1 MGSGVLTHSERRTH
15 RHPSRRRQAVW
26 PNFWRR
32 RSGLEPSSRP
42 RSSRSIAPRA
52 PARAPRRIRPVRKHL
67 ERKRRGE
74 RGAVLVEAALV
85 LPIVLTLLLG
95 LVEFGFI
102 WKDELTISNA
112 TRSAV
117 RVGSADGKN
126 AASDYDMLQQIKSS
140 VGALPGGTA
149 TIQRVIVWKATTSSS
164 VPTECLNATWPV
176 GVSGTNGV
184 YCNIYVP
191 SDFNRPVTDFT
202 CASSATS
209 PDKY

>member
-1 MGSGVLTHSERRTH
+1 MMVVLRESMSPRWTHGQQRAR
-15 RHPSRRRQAVW
+15 PSRTQVSSAAARAQT
-26 PNFWRR
+26 
-32 RSGLEPSSRP
+32 SGLAEFLGGGNTPTTLKSLGP
-42 RSSRSIAPRA
+42 ASIYAL
-52 PARAPRRIRPVRKHL
+52 VRKL
-67 ERKRRGE
+67 LQKKRRGQ

-85 LPIVLTLLLG
+85 LPSVLTLLLG

-112 TRSAV
+112 TRSAA

-149 TIQRVIVWKATTSSS
+149 TIQRVIVWKANTSSS

-176 GVSGTNGV
+176 GVS
-184 YCNIYVP
+184 
-191 SDFNRPVTDFT
+191 
-202 CASSATS
+202 
-209 PDKY
+209 